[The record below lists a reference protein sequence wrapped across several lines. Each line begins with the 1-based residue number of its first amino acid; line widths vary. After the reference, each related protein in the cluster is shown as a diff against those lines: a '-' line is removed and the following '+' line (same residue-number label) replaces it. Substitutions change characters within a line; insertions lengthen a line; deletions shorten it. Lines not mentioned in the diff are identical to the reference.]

1 MKNILLSRRV
11 VGWML
16 RFVVVYILYV
26 AIFALSKAF
35 FLWVQPYSIQSQVS
49 FCELLQA
56 MWHGLP
62 LDLATAGYIVSPIWL
77 CMEISLWLSGC
88 WWLRLYKIY
97 IALVSIVLS
106 LIYVGDACLYR
117 FWNVKIDAT
126 VWNYLSQPQGMLQ
139 SVSMEFALASVLA
152 IAFISIV
159 LYTLMKLVF
168 IGKHSQKLSPS
179 QQSILAQPL
188 SLKSRIVATC
198 VWMVA
203 GGLMFLGIRGGV
215 GKSTANV
222 GMVYFSNRT
231 LLNHVA
237 VNPAFSLI
245 SSSFKTR
252 NFAKEARFFDE
263 AERKRIFNMLGY
275 NTESL
280 HTDNLLN
287 TNRPNVLIVLMEG
300 CGASFVNAVEPTANP
315 NITPNLNRFAKEG
328 VVFTKCYANSYRTDR
343 GTVCTFSGY
352 PSFPDVS
359 VMKVPAVS
367 DHLPSIARSLKE
379 NGYTTRF
386 LYGGDINFTNTAGYL
401 RSTGYD
407 LIESQESF
415 PANVRHTHDWGV
427 TDRIMFDTLY
437 HRIMR
442 MPTQKP
448 WHMGVLTLAS
458 HEPWRVPYQRI
469 KNDKVANAMAYL
481 DDCVGKFVERFKHT
495 KQWSNTLIVF
505 LPDHGIGFGPIT
517 SDVDE
522 RKSHIPI
529 IITGGAVKQPREIT
543 LLCNQTDLAAT
554 LLGQLN
560 IKHDEFRMSR
570 DVLSSSYSHP
580 SAIHTWQE
588 GIYYKDDSGISVIN
602 LLTKPESILRE
613 YPHASKQRVN
623 AAKAILQTSYN
634 DLEQR
639 LNNKQK

>member
-1 MKNILLSRRV
+1 
-11 VGWML
+11 ML

-26 AIFALSKAF
+26 AFFALSKIF
-35 FLWVQPYSIQSQVS
+35 FLWAQPSSIQSQVS
-49 FCELLQA
+49 FGELMQA
-56 MWHGLP
+56 IWHGLP

-77 CMEISLWLSGC
+77 CLEISLWVSSRF
-88 WWLRLYKIY
+88 WMRLYKVY
-97 IALVSIVLS
+97 IALISIALG

-126 VWNYLSQPQGMLQ
+126 IWNYLSQPQGILQ
-139 SVSMEFALASVLA
+139 SVSMGYALATVLA
-152 IAFISIV
+152 VAFISIV
-159 LYTLMKLVF
+159 LYTLMFYAFVSKHISTPHTSSSSLV
-168 IGKHSQKLSPS
+168 STTLP
-179 QQSILAQPL
+179 
-188 SLKSRIVATC
+188 LKSRIVATC
-198 VWMVA
+198 IWIVT
-203 GGLMFLGIRGGV
+203 GGLLFLGIRGGV

-263 AERKRIFNMLGY
+263 PERKRIFSMLGY
-275 NTESL
+275 STESIR
-280 HTDNLLN
+280 TEKILN

-315 NITPNLNRFAKEG
+315 NITPNLNKIAKEG
-328 VVFTKCYANSYRTDR
+328 IVFTQCYANSYRTDR

-415 PANVRHTHDWGV
+415 PTNVRHTHDWGV
-427 TDRIMFDTLY
+427 TDCIMFDSLY
-437 HRIMR
+437 NRIMR
-442 MPTQKP
+442 MPTQRP

-458 HEPWRVPYQRI
+458 HEPWGVPYQRI

-495 KQWSNTLIVF
+495 QLWSNTLIIF
-505 LPDHGIGFGPIT
+505 LPDHGIGFGSIT
-517 SDVDE
+517 NDVDE

-529 IITGGAVKQPREIT
+529 IMTGGAVKQPRVIS

-554 LLGQLN
+554 LLGQLG
-560 IKHDEFRMSR
+560 IKHNEFRMSR
-570 DVLSSSYSHP
+570 DVLSTSYTHP
-580 SAIHTWQE
+580 SVVHTWQE
-588 GIYYKDDSGISVIN
+588 GIYYKDASGISVIN
-602 LLTKPESILRE
+602 LLTKPESIFRE
-613 YPHASKQRVN
+613 TPQASKQRVN

-639 LNNKQK
+639 LNSKQK